1 MKDCYTYLF
10 SFIAPVAAES
20 SARDIGGDRLYFSAL
35 CLDGTKKETRKRQIK
50 QSCWRGRQQRRKL
63 LKKIEE
69 LTLYVIQ
76 QDKRIDELQKKVDA
90 QNKN

>member
-50 QSCWRGRQQRRKL
+50 QSCWRGRQQRRKKGL
-63 LKKIEE
+63 EVFKDGVHNVGEDAYNLFE
-69 LTLYVIQ
+69 
-76 QDKRIDELQKKVDA
+76 KVDIF
-90 QNKN
+90 KKK